1 VRRSFYTAAE
11 MERTLFGF
19 LYRLGSDAYVL
30 PVVLVELLL
39 IGLCVNWVVG
49 VLQGTRGTKPLRG
62 VLVILIVA
70 TVAVRVLAARY
81 ELVRLDLLYSY
92 VLFGLAF
99 IALVAFQPELRRA
112 VIRMGDVR
120 FRLGSAPQSQVVAA
134 LVKSAGYLSR
144 NKFGALIAIQRQV
157 DLTGW
162 AENGTLINAEV
173 SANLLNSIFYPGS
186 ALHDLGVIIHDTR
199 VVAANC
205 QFPSAE
211 SDELDAALGSR
222 HLAAVG
228 MSYETDALVL
238 VVSEETGV
246 VSIAD
251 GGKLT
256 RYLSLDDLTEEL
268 TTRLAPRPS
277 ALSSGPGGRG
287 AWLRRPLA
295 RLAVV
300 VPLTCVIWYLA
311 DQATSSEATVKVRLV
326 LRHED
331 TTRLVELDTPATQAA
346 WPRPTT
352 PGDAFEAPAAPFTVT
367 FSGPVRAIDRL
378 RFETTSQ
385 PLQMT
390 WSLPDDY
397 APGRFSLGPREI
409 RTIIENQWETGSRGL
424 RVTNVDP
431 RELQFT
437 VVQTAVLPVRIAPDT
452 GRVRAVIEEVRPP
465 EATATLRAGDLP
477 PGGERFEGTVRAIFG
492 NELADLKPGQAQVF
506 EHVRLDR
513 QIVVPYRS
521 QPLTALRV
529 EPRDV
534 SIQLRVVALPKRIE
548 NVPVML
554 LVSPEVFE
562 RYDVRRSDLNE
573 WRISVEVQGEE
584 AILDDLRATDLEAFV
599 RVTPDML
606 PPVGQAGEAQLR
618 TIDVTIVP
626 KTRGVTVVSTR
637 TVRVT
642 LVPRTGGTP

>member
-1 VRRSFYTAAE
+1 
-11 MERTLFGF
+11 MERTLLGF

-39 IGLCVNWVVG
+39 IGLCANWVVG
-49 VLQGTRGTKPLRG
+49 VLQGTRGTRPLRG

-120 FRLGSAPQSQVVAA
+120 LRLGGAPQSQLVAA

-144 NKFGALIAIQRQV
+144 NRYGALIAIQRQV

-162 AENGTLINAEV
+162 AENGTLLNAEV
-173 SANLLNSIFYPGS
+173 SANLLNTIFHPGS
-186 ALHDLGVIIHDTR
+186 PLHDLGVIIHDTR

-211 SDELDAALGSR
+211 SDELDVALGSR

-268 TTRLAPRPS
+268 STRLAPRP
-277 ALSSGPGGRG
+277 APLGGGTRSR
-287 AWLRRPLA
+287 WSRLRRPLA

-300 VPLTCVIWYLA
+300 APLTGLIWYLA

-326 LRHED
+326 LRHLD
-331 TTRLVELDTPATQAA
+331 PTRFVELDAPATQTAWTRASAPGEALEAA
-346 WPRPTT
+346 
-352 PGDAFEAPAAPFTVT
+352 AAPFTVT

-385 PLQMT
+385 PLQIS

-409 RTIIENQWETGSRGL
+409 RTILESQWEIGSRGL

-431 RELQFT
+431 RDLQFA
-437 VVQTAVLPVRIAPDT
+437 VVQTVALPVRIVPDT
-452 GRVRAVIEEVRPP
+452 GRVRAIVEEVRPP
-465 EATATLRAGDLP
+465 EATATLRAADLP

-492 NELADLKPGQAQVF
+492 PELAELKPGEAQVF
-506 EHVRLDR
+506 ERVRLDR
-513 QIVVPYRS
+513 QVVVPYRS
-521 QPLTALRV
+521 QPLAALRV

-548 NVPVML
+548 NVPVTL

-562 RYDVRRSDLNE
+562 RYEVRRSDLNE

-606 PPVGQAGEAQLR
+606 PPAGQTGEAQLR
-618 TIDVTIVP
+618 TLDVTIVP
-626 KTRGVTVVSTR
+626 RTRGVTVVSSR

-642 LVPRTGGTP
+642 LVPRAGGAP